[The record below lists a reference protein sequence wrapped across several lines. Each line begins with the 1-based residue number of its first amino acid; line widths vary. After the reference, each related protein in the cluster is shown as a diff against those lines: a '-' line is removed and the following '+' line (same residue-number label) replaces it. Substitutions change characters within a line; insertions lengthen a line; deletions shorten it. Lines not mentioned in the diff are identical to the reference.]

1 MDEKTFEENVEK
13 EKRMNQLVENEGVGL
28 LDEEEESK

>member
-28 LDEEEESK
+28 LDEEESQ